1 MPCVFPAIGGADAP
15 HNNLARSVVDAI
27 NTVSS
32 SGHTPLALSVM
43 HGNPVVTELL
53 LRFHPGT
60 APLYGAARPS
70 GTGHPGPTS
79 IFDAAVVSLL
89 FIAKCVRVRVC
100 VRVGCVC
107 VCVRVCVRVGVC
119 VRVCV
124 RVCVCACV

>member
-1 MPCVFPAIGGADAP
+1 MFPAIGGADAP

-60 APLYGAARPS
+60 APLYGAAARPS

-79 IFDAAVVSLL
+79 SIFDAAVVSLI

-100 VRVGCVC
+100 VRV
-107 VCVRVCVRVGVC
+107 
-119 VRVCV
+119 
-124 RVCVCACV
+124 CACV